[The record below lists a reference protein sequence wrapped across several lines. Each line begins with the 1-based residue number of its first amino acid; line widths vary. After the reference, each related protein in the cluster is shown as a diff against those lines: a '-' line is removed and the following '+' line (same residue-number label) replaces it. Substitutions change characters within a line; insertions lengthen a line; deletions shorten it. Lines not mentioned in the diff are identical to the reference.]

1 MKMKMI
7 MENRSHK
14 QDIDLDVDIET
25 NIQNIAYLGKAMLLC
40 NKQLLIKKHRRLNSL
55 KS

>member
-1 MKMKMI
+1 MKMV

-25 NIQNIAYLGKAMLLC
+25 NIQNIVYLGKTMLLC
-40 NKQLLIKKHRRLNSL
+40 NKQHLIKKHLL
-55 KS
+55 F

>member
-1 MKMKMI
+1 MKMV

-25 NIQNIAYLGKAMLLC
+25 NIQNIAYLGKTLLLC
-40 NKQLLIKKHRRLNSL
+40 NKHHLIKKHLL
-55 KS
+55 F